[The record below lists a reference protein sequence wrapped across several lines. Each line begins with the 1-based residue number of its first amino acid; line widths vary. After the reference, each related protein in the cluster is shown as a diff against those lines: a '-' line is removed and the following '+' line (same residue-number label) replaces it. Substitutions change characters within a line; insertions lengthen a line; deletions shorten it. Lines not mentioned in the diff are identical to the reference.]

1 VSTVAEGIT
10 APAGTEAAAPAETV
24 RGVAYYPGCSLHGT
38 SPEYDESLRAVV
50 AALGIPIAE
59 IPDWNCCGASSGHTT
74 DHLLGVA
81 LPARN
86 LALAEAQGFDRV
98 LAPCAACYNRLSAA
112 HLAIATEDGL
122 AERLP
127 EILGRPFT
135 NSVEVFNA
143 VQLLHEHAA
152 LIEEKVAAS
161 LAEPNPLHGV
171 KLAAYYGC
179 LLVRPPELSGADDP
193 EQPTMM
199 DDVINACGADDVDWN
214 MKVECCGGAF
224 SVSRTSSV
232 VRLGR
237 SIIEDARRNG
247 AEAIVVACPLC
258 HSNLDLRQKA
268 MTARGEKP
276 LPILFIT
283 QVVGL
288 ALGLPAEALGLK
300 RHFVATDEFIKDL
313 VVRAAQRVEEE
324 KRLQA
329 EAEAKAAARAAT
341 RAEAEKAKV
350 AETGGAAAAAEKAK
364 AVAAAAP
371 AAATGSAPAAE
382 KAKAVAAAAPA
393 AATGS
398 APAPDAAPDAGG
410 NA

>member
-1 VSTVAEGIT
+1 VRGDAVTPVAEDI
-10 APAGTEAAAPAETV
+10 AVPAAEAAPPKAA

-38 SPEYDESLRAVV
+38 SPEFDESLRAVV
-50 AALGIPIAE
+50 EALGIPVAE

-98 LAPCAACYNRLSAA
+98 LAPCAACYNRLASAR
-112 HLAIATEDGL
+112 LAVAEEDGL
-122 AERLP
+122 AERMP
-127 EILGRPFT
+127 EILGRPFRNT
-135 NSVEVFNA
+135 VEVFNA
-143 VQLLHEHAA
+143 VQLLHEHGP

-179 LLVRPPELSGADDP
+179 LLVRPPEISGGDDP
-193 EQPTMM
+193 EQPMQM
-199 DDVINACGADDVDWN
+199 DDIINACGADDVDWN

-268 MTARGEKP
+268 MTTRGEQP

-288 ALGLPAEALGLK
+288 ALGLPAETLGLG
-300 RHFVATDEFIKDL
+300 RHFVATEPLIKDL
-313 VVRAAQRVEEE
+313 VARAAVRVEEE

-329 EAEAKAAARAAT
+329 EAEAKAAARAAK
-341 RAEAEKAKV
+341 RAEAEKAKA
-350 AETGGAAAAAEKAK
+350 AEAGGAAAPAGATRPE
-364 AVAAAAP
+364 AAP
-371 AAATGSAPAAE
+371 G
-382 KAKAVAAAAPA
+382 
-393 AATGS
+393 
-398 APAPDAAPDAGG
+398 AGG
-410 NA
+410 DA